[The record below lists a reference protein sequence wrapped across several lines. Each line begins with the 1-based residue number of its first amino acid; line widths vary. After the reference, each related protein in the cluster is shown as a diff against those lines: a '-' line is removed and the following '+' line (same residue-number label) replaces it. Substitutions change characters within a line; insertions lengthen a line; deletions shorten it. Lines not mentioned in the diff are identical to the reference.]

1 MISWLISVD
10 VLGNDSEFGEE
21 LVGGSDEFGEELVGG
36 SDEFGEELVGGS
48 DEFGEELVG
57 GSDEPMP
64 CINESIVLSII
75 FPLPI
80 LFRRSFTSESI
91 FVVSD
96 ILFDCA

>member
-10 VLGNDSEFGEE
+10 VLGNDS
-21 LVGGSDEFGEELVGG
+21 EFGEELVGG